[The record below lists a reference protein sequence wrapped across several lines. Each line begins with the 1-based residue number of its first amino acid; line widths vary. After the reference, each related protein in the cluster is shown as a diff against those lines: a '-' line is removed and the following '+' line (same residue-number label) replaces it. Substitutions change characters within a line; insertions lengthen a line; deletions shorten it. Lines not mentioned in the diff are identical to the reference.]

1 MKIISQ
7 GVRVLLMI
15 AGLLA
20 FQPALQAHTDEYL
33 DEHGA
38 VHGGTMRMSGP
49 YHLELVVE
57 AGKAVVWVMDHAN
70 QPRPTAGAQGQLILF
85 QDDERIVLSLEPDGD
100 SRMLAEDSRIG
111 ATESPR
117 AVLTLS
123 MRGQAPLQVRFA
135 ELSGNKSKDKAGSDH
150 DHDHDDHDHGHDDH
164 AH

>member
-7 GVRVLLMI
+7 AVKVLFMI

-33 DEHGA
+33 DAHGA

-57 AGKAVVWVMDHAN
+57 AGRAVVWVMDHAN

-85 QDDERIVLSLEPDGD
+85 QDGERIVLDLAPDGD

-111 ATESPR
+111 ATAAPR

-135 ELSGNKSKDKAGSDH
+135 ELSNTRTKAKAKTGAGNDH
-150 DHDHDDHDHGHDDH
+150 EHAHGQDDH

>member
-1 MKIISQ
+1 MKNISQ
-7 GVRVLLMI
+7 VVRVLFMI

-20 FQPALQAHTDEYL
+20 FQPAVQAHTDEYL

-85 QDDERIVLSLEPDGD
+85 QDDERIVLNLAPDGD

-111 ATESPR
+111 ATDSPR

-135 ELSGNKSKDKAGSDH
+135 ELSRNKDKAGAGH
-150 DHDHDDHDHGHDDH
+150 EHDHGQDDH

>member
-7 GVRVLLMI
+7 VVKVLFMI
-15 AGLLA
+15 AGLVA
-20 FQPALQAHTDEYL
+20 VQPALQAHTDEYL
-33 DEHGA
+33 DQHGA
-38 VHGGTMRMSGP
+38 VHGGMMRMSGP

-57 AGKAVVWVMDHAN
+57 SGKAVVWVMDHAN

-85 QDDERIVLSLEPDGD
+85 QDGERIVLNLAPEGD
-100 SRMLAEDSRIG
+100 SRMLAEDSRIS
-111 ATESPR
+111 ATAAPR

-135 ELSGNKSKDKAGSDH
+135 ELTKAKARTGTGTDH
-150 DHDHDDHDHGHDDH
+150 DHDHGHADH